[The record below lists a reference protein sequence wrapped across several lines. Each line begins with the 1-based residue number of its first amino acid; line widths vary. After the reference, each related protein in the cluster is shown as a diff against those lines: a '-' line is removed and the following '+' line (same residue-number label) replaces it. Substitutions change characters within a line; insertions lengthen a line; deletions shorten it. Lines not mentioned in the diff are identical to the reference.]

1 MKKLLISSKH
11 RRLRKRICEQRTPM
25 YRVALSWCN
34 EPALAD
40 DLVQETTLTALKK
53 LDQLKDDARLEAW
66 LYRILNNCWLGY
78 LRKNRP
84 TVDIDNMILDN
95 GEQPP
100 EQSLEQHQVSVRVR
114 HAISQ
119 LPMGQR
125 QVLTLV
131 DLQELSYKEVSEAL
145 GISVQTVA
153 NLMSLALADL
163 RRTLEPLLKPTPSPP
178 GPATHR
184 SFPRQASGSD

>member
-1 MKKLLISSKH
+1 MTKLFLSKKQ
-11 RRLRKRICEQRTPM
+11 RQLRKRICEQRTSM

-34 EPALAD
+34 ELALAD
-40 DLVQETTLTALKK
+40 ELVQETTLTALAN
-53 LDQLKDDARLEAW
+53 LEQIKDETRLEAW

-84 TVDIDNMILDN
+84 TVDIDNMILDS

-100 EQSLEQHQVSVRVR
+100 EQSLEQHQISRRVR

-145 GISVQTVA
+145 DIPIGTVMSRISRARQGLKEV
-153 NLMSLALADL
+153 LMSSKEEL
-163 RRTLEPLLKPTPSPP
+163 RIQKQHLK
-178 GPATHR
+178 R
-184 SFPRQASGSD
+184 VK

>member
-1 MKKLLISSKH
+1 MKKLFLSKKQ
-11 RRLRKRICEQRTPM
+11 RELRKRICAHRTPM

-40 DLVQETTLTALKK
+40 DLVQETTLTALDKI
-53 LDQLKDDARLEAW
+53 DQLRDEKRLEAW

-84 TVDIDNMILDN
+84 TTDIDNMVLDN

-100 EQSLEQHQVSVRVR
+100 EESMDQQQIRLRVR
-114 HAISQ
+114 HAIAQ

-131 DLQELSYKEVSEAL
+131 DLQELSYREVSEAL
-145 GISVQTVA
+145 DIPIGTVMSRISRARQG
-153 NLMSLALADL
+153 LKELLLASNEQVRIQKRHL
-163 RRTLEPLLKPTPSPP
+163 RRVK
-178 GPATHR
+178 
-184 SFPRQASGSD
+184 

>member
-1 MKKLLISSKH
+1 MKKLFISSKH
-11 RRLRKRICEQRTPM
+11 KQLRKRICEQRTPM

-40 DLVQETTLTALKK
+40 DLVQETTLTALDK
-53 LDQLKDDARLEAW
+53 LDQLKDDTRLEAW

-95 GEQPP
+95 GEQLP
-100 EQSLEQHQVSVRVR
+100 EQSLQQHQVSVRVR
-114 HAISQ
+114 NAISR

-145 GISVQTVA
+145 DIPIGTVMSRISRARQGLKEV
-153 NLMSLALADL
+153 LMSSKEEM
-163 RRTLEPLLKPTPSPP
+163 RIQKQHLK
-178 GPATHR
+178 R
-184 SFPRQASGSD
+184 VK

>member
-1 MKKLLISSKH
+1 MTKLFLSKKQ
-11 RRLRKRICEQRTPM
+11 RQLRKRICEQRTSM

-40 DLVQETTLTALKK
+40 DLVQETTLTALAK
-53 LDQLKDDARLEAW
+53 LEQLKDETRLEAW

-78 LRKNRP
+78 LRKHRP
-84 TVDIDNMILDN
+84 TTDIDSVMLDS
-95 GEQPP
+95 GEQSP
-100 EQSLEQHQVSVRVR
+100 EQNMDQQQVRLRVR
-114 HAISQ
+114 SAIAQ

-145 GISVQTVA
+145 DIPIGTVMSRISRARQGLKELLLTSKEEVRMQKRHI
-153 NLMSLALADL
+153 
-163 RRTLEPLLKPTPSPP
+163 RRVK
-178 GPATHR
+178 
-184 SFPRQASGSD
+184 

>member
-1 MKKLLISSKH
+1 MPKLFLSKKQ
-11 RRLRKRICEQRTPM
+11 RQLRKRICEQRTPM

-40 DLVQETTLTALKK
+40 DLVQETTLTALAK
-53 LDQLKDDARLEAW
+53 LDQLKDENRLEAW

-78 LRKNRP
+78 LRKHRP
-84 TVDIDNMILDN
+84 TTDIDDVALDN
-95 GEQPP
+95 GEG
-100 EQSLEQHQVSVRVR
+100 SVEETMDQQQIRLRVR
-114 HAISQ
+114 NAIAQ

-145 GISVQTVA
+145 DIPIGTVMSRISRARQG
-153 NLMSLALADL
+153 LKALLVTSNEEMRAQK
-163 RRTLEPLLKPTPSPP
+163 RHLK
-178 GPATHR
+178 R
-184 SFPRQASGSD
+184 VK

>member
-1 MKKLLISSKH
+1 MKKLIISSKH
-11 RRLRKRICEQRTPM
+11 RQLRKRICEQRTAM

-40 DLVQETTLTALKK
+40 DLVQETTLTALHK

-66 LYRILNNCWLGY
+66 LYRLGY

-100 EQSLEQHQVSVRVR
+100 EQSLEQHQVSMRVR

-145 GISVQTVA
+145 DIPIGTVMSRISRARQGLKEV
-153 NLMSLALADL
+153 LMSSKEEL
-163 RRTLEPLLKPTPSPP
+163 RIQKQHLTRVK
-178 GPATHR
+178 
-184 SFPRQASGSD
+184 

>member
-1 MKKLLISSKH
+1 MKKLIISGKH
-11 RRLRKRICEQRTPM
+11 RQLRKRICEQRTAM

-40 DLVQETTLTALKK
+40 DLVQETTLTALDK

-95 GEQPP
+95 GEEPP
-100 EQSLEQHQVSVRVR
+100 EQSLQQHQVSMRVR

-145 GISVQTVA
+145 DIPIGTVMSRISRARQGLKEV
-153 NLMSLALADL
+153 LMSSKEEL
-163 RRTLEPLLKPTPSPP
+163 RIQKQHLK
-178 GPATHR
+178 R
-184 SFPRQASGSD
+184 VK